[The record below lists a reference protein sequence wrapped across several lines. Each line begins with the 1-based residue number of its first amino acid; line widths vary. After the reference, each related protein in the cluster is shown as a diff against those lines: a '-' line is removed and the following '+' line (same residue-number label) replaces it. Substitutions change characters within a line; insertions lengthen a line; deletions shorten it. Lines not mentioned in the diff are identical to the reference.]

1 VCFHAQQCAEKY
13 LKALLALHAVPFP
26 KTHDLPELLLG
37 IPQNVSVRL
46 RPPDVAVLN
55 RYSIEGRYPG
65 DWEPITRWTLNR
77 QWSQLDV
84 SVTPSGSTSKASGSG
99 LAIQHHHF
107 TVAVERGRGRVL
119 NCDMAIGMRRAAA
132 SLMLG
137 WLVLLGRS
145 PHVFAIAKIWG
156 QGGSGVA
163 LLIPP
168 DTHEEATQRVREQA
182 HLLALACAAYP

>member
-1 VCFHAQQCAEKY
+1 MCFHAQQCAEKY

-84 SVTPSGSTSKASGSG
+84 SVTPSGSTSKASGSPK
-99 LAIQHHHF
+99 L
-107 TVAVERGRGRVL
+107 RGQVL
-119 NCDMAIGMRRAAA
+119 QSNTTTSRPPSNQSLRR
-132 SLMLG
+132 
-137 WLVLLGRS
+137 
-145 PHVFAIAKIWG
+145 
-156 QGGSGVA
+156 
-163 LLIPP
+163 PP
-168 DTHEEATQRVREQA
+168 G
-182 HLLALACAAYP
+182 